1 MTWYFYFYSGLLH
14 SFFFCLNLLN
24 YRYTCLWLICCNK
37 LHLLTLSIRAMFLL
51 ETQSD
56 VTFVVIARTSVLFRE
71 KARHSKVTPCRLK
84 CIRLLPSITDL
95 FVHLSLQNSILAL
108 QKKYQPPSILAL
120 KAKILIFKK
129 ILYYKRVFKHISFM
143 GNIVWKAS

>member
-1 MTWYFYFYSGLLH
+1 
-14 SFFFCLNLLN
+14 
-24 YRYTCLWLICCNK
+24 
-37 LHLLTLSIRAMFLL
+37 MFLL

-56 VTFVVIARTSVLFRE
+56 VTFVVVARTSVLFRE
-71 KARHSKVTPCRLK
+71 KARHSKVTRCRLK

-143 GNIVWKAS
+143 GNIV

>member
-1 MTWYFYFYSGLLH
+1 
-14 SFFFCLNLLN
+14 
-24 YRYTCLWLICCNK
+24 
-37 LHLLTLSIRAMFLL
+37 MFLL

-56 VTFVVIARTSVLFRE
+56 VTFVVVARTSVLFRE

-108 QKKYQPPSILAL
+108 QKNTNPFYSCSESQN
-120 KAKILIFKK
+120 FN
-129 ILYYKRVFKHISFM
+129 F
-143 GNIVWKAS
+143 